1 MKIMLGKQSVQFEN
15 PPMILSAAAVTGPKE
30 GQGPLGACFDRV
42 WEDELC
48 GAKSWEKAESL
59 LQEQALQLALQKKKL
74 PMSSLRYL
82 LAGDLINQ
90 ITPSHFAARDTQVPF
105 LGIYGACSTMGL
117 GLSLGAMLVAG
128 GYADC
133 LAAEA
138 SSHYCTSEKQFRT
151 PLGYGSQ
158 RPLYAT
164 WTVTGCG
171 AVILGRAPAAAQPGD
186 VFVTGA
192 TNGKIV
198 DYGIKDAFN
207 MGGAMAPAA
216 IDTLE
221 TLFRDTHTDPQ
232 DYDLIVTGDLGTV
245 GHSVVKDLMA
255 RDGFDMD
262 SRYTDCGLL
271 LFDRQKQDMHAG
283 GSGAGCS
290 ASVLC
295 SYLLPGLKSRR
306 WKRMIFAPTGALQSP
321 TTVFQKETM
330 PAVCH
335 AVVFSTER

>member
-1 MKIMLGKQSVQFEN
+1 MASKRLGRQTVRLEEPVSVVSFANIGGKQE
-15 PPMILSAAAVTGPKE
+15 AR
-30 GQGPLGACFDRV
+30 GPLAAYF
-42 WEDELC
+42 DELNQDAYF
-48 GAKSWEKAESL
+48 GQKSWEKGESAM
-59 LQEQALQLALQKKKL
+59 QQFALQKAMEKGG
-74 PMSSLRYL
+74 LRAEDLDYV
-82 LAGDLINQ
+82 LAGDLLNQ
-90 ITPSHFAARDTQVPF
+90 CIGTSFGLRDFKIPF
-105 LGIYGACSTMGL
+105 YGLYGACSTMGES
-117 GLSLGAMLVAG
+117 LSLAALLIDG
-128 GYADC
+128 GFAR
-133 LAAEA
+133 LAAA
-138 SSHYCTSEKQFRT
+138 VTSSHFCTAERQYRMPVLYGNQRT
-151 PLGYGSQ
+151 PTAQ
-158 RPLYAT
+158 WTAT
-164 WTVTGCG
+164 ASGCC
-171 AVILGRAPAAAQPGD
+171 ILGRSGD
-186 VFVTGA
+186 GPYLTHA
-192 TNGKIV
+192 TMGRVV
-198 DYGIKDAFN
+198 DMGVDDECN

-221 TLFRDTHTDPQ
+221 TLFRDTHTGPQ
-232 DYDLIVTGDLGTV
+232 DYDLIVTGDVGAV

-335 AVVFSTER
+335 AVVFSAER

>member
-1 MKIMLGKQSVQFEN
+1 MEMHRVGRTVAFSGGVSVLSWGSIGGK
-15 PPMILSAAAVTGPKE
+15 LE
-30 GQGPLGACFDRV
+30 GQGPLGSYFDEIEV
-42 WEDELC
+42 DSFC
-48 GAKSWEKAESL
+48 GQASWEKAESIFQQRAL
-59 LQEQALQLALQKKKL
+59 GHALQRGGMQAEDVDLV
-74 PMSSLRYL
+74 
-82 LAGDLINQ
+82 LAGDLLNQ
-90 ITPSHFAARDTQVPF
+90 CAASSFALRNQPF
-105 LGIYGACSTMGL
+105 SVGGLYAACATMGE
-117 GLSLGAMLVAG
+117 GLALSAMLLQGGAVGTAG
-128 GYADC
+128 VVT
-133 LAAEA
+133 
-138 SSHYCTSEKQFRT
+138 SSHYCAAERQYRM
-151 PLGYGSQ
+151 PLPYGCQ
-158 RPLYAT
+158 RCPTAQWTAT
-164 WTVTGCG
+164 ASGCC
-171 AVILGRAPAAAQPGD
+171 ILGRSGD
-186 VFVTGA
+186 GPYLTHA
-192 TNGKIV
+192 TMGRVV
-198 DYGIKDAFN
+198 DMGVDDECN

-221 TLFRDTHTDPQ
+221 TLFRDTHTGPR
-232 DYDLIVTGDLGTV
+232 DYDLIVTGDLGAV

-306 WKRMIFAPTGALQSP
+306 WKRIIFAPTGALQSP

>member
-1 MKIMLGKQSVQFEN
+1 M
-15 PPMILSAAAVTGPKE
+15 
-30 GQGPLGACFDRV
+30 PL
-42 WEDELC
+42 
-48 GAKSWEKAESL
+48 
-59 LQEQALQLALQKKKL
+59 
-74 PMSSLRYL
+74 P
-82 LAGDLINQ
+82 
-90 ITPSHFAARDTQVPF
+90 
-105 LGIYGACSTMGL
+105 YGCQRCPTAQWT
-117 GLSLGAMLVAG
+117 AT
-128 GYADC
+128 
-133 LAAEA
+133 A
-138 SSHYCTSEKQFRT
+138 S
-151 PLGYGSQ
+151 
-158 RPLYAT
+158 
-164 WTVTGCG
+164 GCC
-171 AVILGRAPAAAQPGD
+171 ILGRSGD
-186 VFVTGA
+186 GPYLTHA
-192 TNGKIV
+192 TMGRVV
-198 DYGIKDAFN
+198 DMGVDDECN

-221 TLFRDTHTDPQ
+221 TLFRDTHTSPR
-232 DYDLIVTGDLGTV
+232 DYDLIVTGDLGAV
-245 GHSVVKDLMA
+245 GHSVVKELMG

-335 AVVFSTER
+335 AVVFSAER